1 MKKRFSIILTLAC
14 AMAFSSPAQ
23 LRFATA
29 KFHMGDNPEWKALN
43 FDDSSWK
50 SVATDITWQGQ
61 NMLKENTCGWYRVKF
76 VLPKSMLENSD
87 NKSVVVFDLNKID
100 DADEAYLNGKL
111 IGKTGS
117 IPQQG
122 VSYETKFDVH
132 RIYSLPVNDARLNWG
147 GENILAVR
155 AYNGTGDG
163 GMNGGPI
170 TISVP
175 SNSDYI
181 EITSSQTDVTR
192 KTGMCTVK
200 LHNQLKVTQK
210 GKLVITTTDPATGSA
225 IGKVSKNVVLKSE
238 GDASMSFKYPS
249 NKLTLVKVSFE
260 PGKGKARTTEFVP
273 KYILTPEAPAA
284 PRINGPDLMGVRP
297 GSPVIFKIPVSG
309 ERPMKYSVERLPEGL
324 TVNPDNGAISGKFD
338 KEGVYEVTLVATNAK
353 GTARKKF
360 EFHVGL
366 QIGLTPPMGWNSWN
380 CWGLSV
386 SQEKVISSAKALLDK
401 GLADYGYSY
410 INVDDAWEAP
420 KRNAD
425 GTIACNEKFPDMKGL
440 GDFLH
445 SNGLRFGIYSSPGDV
460 TCGQYLG
467 SLDHEKQDAETYN
480 SWGVDYLKYDWCGYF
495 KVFNADRDKTTAAY
509 VRPYLLMEKYLREQ
523 PRDIFYSLCQYGMAD
538 VWKWGNVVDAN
549 SWRTTGDI
557 TDTWSSLYQI
567 GFVQQAELYPYAK
580 PGNWNDPDMLIVGK
594 VGWGPQLRDS
604 RLTADEQ
611 YTHISLWSLLASNML
626 IGCDIAQMDE
636 FTCALLCNNEV
647 VAVNQDRLGRQ
658 AKREVVDGKI
668 QIWKRPLHDGSY
680 AVGIFNIGLDNDTVD
695 FGAYLSKLGISQLKS
710 VRDLWAQKDLD
721 TANLRYFIPSH
732 GVKFLKIKY

>member
-1 MKKRFSIILTLAC
+1 MKKKLSFILALAC
-14 AMAFSSPAQ
+14 VAALSASAQ
-23 LRFATA
+23 LRFSSA
-29 KFHMGDNPEWKALN
+29 KFHMGDNPEWKTLN
-43 FDDSSWK
+43 FDDSGWQT
-50 SVATDITWQGQ
+50 VATDLTWQGQ
-61 NMLKENTCGWYRVKF
+61 GINKENTCGWYRVKF
-76 VLPKSMLENSD
+76 VLPKAMLENSD
-87 NKSVVVFDLNKID
+87 HKSSIDFDLNEID
-100 DADEAYLNGKL
+100 DADETYLNGKL
-111 IGKTGS
+111 IGKTGT
-117 IPQQG
+117 IPGPG
-122 VSYETKFDVH
+122 VAYSGNYAYH
-132 RIYSLPVNDARLNWG
+132 RVYSLKLDDPALNWG

-163 GMNGGPI
+163 GMYGGAI
-170 TISVP
+170 KVSVP
-175 SNSDYI
+175 SKSDFI
-181 EITSSQTDVTR
+181 DFSSTQTNVTR
-192 KTGMCTVK
+192 KTGLCTVN
-200 LHNQLKVTQK
+200 LHNQLKEVQK
-210 GKLVITTTDPATGSA
+210 GKLTAVVTDPVTGETF
-225 IGKVSKNVVLKSE
+225 GKASKSVTLKAE
-238 GDASMSFKYPS
+238 GDASMSFSYPS
-249 NKLTLVKVSFE
+249 DKVSLVKVSFA
-260 PGKGKARTTEFVP
+260 PGKGKSRTVEFSP

-284 PRINGPDLMGVRP
+284 PRINGADLMGVRP

-324 TVNPDNGAISGKFD
+324 SVDPDNGVISGKLA

-353 GTARKKF
+353 GTARKNF

-401 GLADYGYSY
+401 GLADYGYCY

-425 GTIACNEKFPDMKGL
+425 GTIATNEKFPDMKAL

-480 SWGVDYLKYDWCGYF
+480 SWGIDYLKYDWCGYF
-495 KVFNADRDKTTAAY
+495 KVFDADPDKTTAAY

-557 TDTWSSLYQI
+557 VDTWSSLYQI

-611 YTHISLWSLLASNML
+611 YTHISLWSLLAANML

-636 FTCALLCNNEV
+636 FTKALLCNNEV

-658 AKREVVDGKI
+658 AKREVVDGRL

-680 AVGIFNIGLDNDTVD
+680 AVGIFNVSLDSEIVD
-695 FGAYLSKLGISQLKS
+695 FSKYFDTLGIKQLQS
-710 VRDLWAQKDLD
+710 VRDLWTQKDLD
-721 TANLRYFIPSH
+721 PAKTSYFIPTH